1 MDSARQLMQVVWLC
15 DRVDGVRIR
24 TAVALVLALGVLASG
39 PGTTLAQISDSG
51 QAAEV
56 QYPDLSPNVSMS
68 APLEEPPADDGLP
81 VTGFV
86 ALPLLIIGAVMLAV
100 GGVMHVRTRQD

>member
-1 MDSARQLMQVVWLC
+1 MTEFGAMKM
-15 DRVDGVRIR
+15 RIA
-24 TAVALVLALGVLASG
+24 TGLVVALGLISSVPAASM
-39 PGTTLAQISDSG
+39 AQISDSG

-56 QYPDLSPNVSMS
+56 QYPDISTR
-68 APLEEPPADDGLP
+68 EEPQEENGLP

-86 ALPLLIIGAVMLAV
+86 AIPLLLTGGIMLLV